1 MIKVT
6 FFQNAD
12 RSFAGFE
19 VRGHAGAA
27 EAGEDIVCAA
37 VSALV
42 TNAVNSIDELTE
54 DAFSFDSDEAS
65 GAMRLTFEE
74 KPGPSA
80 DLLMRSLALGLTS
93 VESEPS
99 YQMYIDVI
107 FEEV

>member
-1 MIKVT
+1 MIKAT
-6 FFQNAD
+6 FYRKSD
-12 RSFAGFE
+12 GTFAGFE
-19 VRGHAGAA
+19 VYDHAGAA

-54 DAFSFDSDEAS
+54 DSFSFSSDESS
-65 GAMRLTFEE
+65 GLMRLVFDND
-74 KPGPSA
+74 PGQEA